1 MTDLLRNE
9 IKMLNL
15 MPANKAA
22 AEVLR
27 RMGGHPSHQN
37 LLILDLASEILDRDR
52 VEYGND
58 LYQDLADL
66 NRHLTPEIA
75 KRLTQEIDDPEWLE
89 SLDAKEAI
97 SQLMDA
103 ASTLLPFSPRTLQ

>member
-22 AEVLR
+22 SEVLR
-27 RMGGHPSHQN
+27 RMGGQPSHQN
-37 LLILDLASEILDRDR
+37 LLILDLAVEILERDR
-52 VEYGND
+52 VDYGDD

-89 SLDAKEAI
+89 SLDAKEAV
-97 SQLMDA
+97 SQIMDA
-103 ASTLLPFSPRTLQ
+103 AAPLLTFNPRTLQ